1 MSEENNE
8 HQEKKEYIT
17 EEINTDMANIQY
29 GEQIQDEEN
38 GMEGEEYNMEEGGEE
53 EGEYNIE
60 DGGEEGEYNIED
72 GEEEGQ
78 EFQVMNQEGNYNPE
92 DGQQEGEEEGEEEVG
107 EEQIVEDGEQNN
119 DQQIQNENEEIENE
133 ENNQLNQEQEEHEDD
148 DQNELVDY
156 QNNIENADNNEHIE
170 ENNFAY
176 KEEVNKEENKLEI
189 NSNKEESETKI
200 EENKG
205 LNLINSKKVLKPS
218 KQMEQTEQKEEGQ
231 EEGKEGPKKE
241 DIETLKVE
249 QPQIELKENT
259 KEAKEIPSENL
270 NIIKPKDEI
279 KTLEKKD
286 EKNKEENKEENI
298 EENKEENKNIIQ
310 KEKKEAK
317 TSLQKPEKQEKKEEE
332 IKWSRHVF
340 HSDETNPNESNLN
353 DKRYNY
359 QFHCTVVTKKKQPS
373 AAPIPKKFSKPVS
386 KPTNT
391 KYTQNQQAQNTNTR
405 DNVINTT
412 NIKPKTPTQTYENK
426 RKANPITIQ
435 TKYDNKRNEPKK
447 YEPKKYEPPKQAK
460 PANTSYI
467 INISHNRP
475 QIQKP
480 IHPQPQ
486 KSYKKTEIKI
496 STQTQNKYQQKKPE
510 YSRIT
515 IDRSKISSSNQNKR
529 SNNQQIFNSR
539 TSKETPKLKYYV
551 RCPNCGYHLNDESA
565 VNNYNRANGS
575 YNSSFINKRENY
587 ENKSYLRTAIKDK
600 GKGIISHQ
608 TNSNNYRRN
617 IDYSQKTNVKYSVKN
632 LQKNKDFTP
641 SNITYYE
648 SYGTSKKTRHGTN
661 P

>member
-1 MSEENNE
+1 MSEENTE

-17 EEINTDMANIQY
+17 EEINTDMANIQN

-38 GMEGEEYNMEEGGEE
+38 GEEGEEYNMEEGGDE

-78 EFQVMNQEGNYNPE
+78 EFQAMNQEGDYNPE
-92 DGQQEGEEEGEEEVG
+92 DGPQEGEEEGEEEVG

-133 ENNQLNQEQEEHEDD
+133 ENNQLNQEQEENEDD

-170 ENNFAY
+170 ENNLAE
-176 KEEVNKEENKLEI
+176 KEEANKQENKLEI
-189 NSNKEESETKI
+189 KSNKEESETKI

-205 LNLINSKKVLKPS
+205 INLINSKKVLKPS
-218 KQMEQTEQKEEGQ
+218 KQKEQKEEGK
-231 EEGKEGPKKE
+231 EEGKEEPKKE
-241 DIETLKVE
+241 DIEKIKVE
-249 QPQIELKENT
+249 QPQIELIENKKET
-259 KEAKEIPSENL
+259 KDIPSENL
-270 NIIKPKDEI
+270 NIIKPKNEI
-279 KTLEKKD
+279 KPLEKKD
-286 EKNKEENKEENI
+286 EK
-298 EENKEENKNIIQ
+298 NKEENKNIIQ
-310 KEKKEAK
+310 KEKKETKAP
-317 TSLQKPEKQEKKEEE
+317 LQKPEKQGKKEEE
-332 IKWSRHVF
+332 IKWARHVF
-340 HSDETNPNESNLN
+340 HSNETNPNEGNQN
-353 DKRYNY
+353 DKRSNY

-373 AAPIPKKFSKPVS
+373 AAPIPKQFSQPVS
-386 KPTNT
+386 KPINT
-391 KYTQNQQAQNTNTR
+391 KYTQNQQTQNKNTR
-405 DNVINTT
+405 VNVINTT
-412 NIKPKTPTQTYENK
+412 NVKPKTPTQPFENK

-435 TKYDNKRNEPKK
+435 TKYDNKKNEPKK

-467 INISHNRP
+467 INIAHNKP

-480 IHPQPQ
+480 IQSQPQ

-496 STQTQNKYQQKKPE
+496 ATQTQNKYQQKKPE

-515 IDRSKISSSNQNKR
+515 IDRSKISSSNQNIR

-565 VNNYNRANGS
+565 VNNYNRTNGA
-575 YNSSFINKRENY
+575 YNSGFINKRENY
-587 ENKSYLRTAIKDK
+587 ENKAHLRTAIKDK
-600 GKGIISHQ
+600 DKSIASQG
-608 TNSNNYRRN
+608 TNTNNYRRN

-632 LQKNKDFTP
+632 LQKDKDFTP

-648 SYGTSKKTRHGTN
+648 SYGTSRKSRHGTN